1 MNAPGIYSLFVYG
14 SLRSGFQS
22 QAYEY
27 MSRYF
32 NLVGNGRVKGR
43 LYDLGD
49 YPAALPT
56 TDDQFIYGELY
67 QVKKQ
72 DEFSYVIGQLDDYEG
87 VLVEAGEV
95 PLYRREMAEI
105 ETAQGLVTA
114 WVYWYNGDVSGRP
127 FIPSGDLLQYL
138 SQRNG

>member
-1 MNAPGIYSLFVYG
+1 MSAPGIHSLFVYG

-56 TDDQFIYGELY
+56 TGDQFI
-67 QVKKQ
+67 
-72 DEFSYVIGQLDDYEG
+72 
-87 VLVEAGEV
+87 
-95 PLYRREMAEI
+95 
-105 ETAQGLVTA
+105 
-114 WVYWYNGDVSGRP
+114 
-127 FIPSGDLLQYL
+127 
-138 SQRNG
+138 

>member
-1 MNAPGIYSLFVYG
+1 MSAPAIYSLFVYG

-43 LYDLGD
+43 LYDLGE

-56 TDDQFIYGELY
+56 TEDQFIQGELY
-67 QVKKQ
+67 EVKNQ

-87 VLVEAGEV
+87 VLVEAGEA
-95 PLYRREMAEI
+95 PLYRREIAVV
-105 ETAQGLVTA
+105 ETAQGPVAA

>member
-1 MNAPGIYSLFVYG
+1 MSAPAIYFLFVYG

-43 LYDLGD
+43 LYDLGE
-49 YPAALPT
+49 YPAALPAT
-56 TDDQFIYGELY
+56 EDQFIQGELY
-67 QVKKQ
+67 QVKNQ
-72 DEFSYVIGQLDDYEG
+72 DDFSYVIGQLDDYEG
-87 VLVEAGEV
+87 VLVEAGET
-95 PLYRREMAEI
+95 PLYRRELAVV
-105 ETAQGLVTA
+105 ETAQGPVTA

-138 SQRNG
+138 NQRNG